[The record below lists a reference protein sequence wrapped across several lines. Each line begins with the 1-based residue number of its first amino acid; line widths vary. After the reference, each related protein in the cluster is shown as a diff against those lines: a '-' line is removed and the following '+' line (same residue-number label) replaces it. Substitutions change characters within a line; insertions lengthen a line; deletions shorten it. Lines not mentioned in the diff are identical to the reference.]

1 MFVFSRC
8 WRIREKHNCQADEVS
23 TFLSCTERA
32 KWTPFSLLFFLLP
45 LASLMRCTTDTTL
58 DYTLEEYSFSSAKQC
73 QTPIIVSMGGNT
85 PCKLQYKQ
93 VSCIM
98 VMETTQQHTS
108 VRACVRMSCIWNTF
122 LINVY
127 GCIVNHQPSTSQK
140 HNIFVQF
147 FWGFF
152 VFVFVFL
159 QHLSYCNITLFV
171 IDKQEII
178 IQSPDRF
185 KQWFKESVYIMFS
198 VVLIELN
205 CVFVAG
211 LKKFS

>member
-1 MFVFSRC
+1 MKYIFDKCLWLHRQSPAIHISEAQYICTVF
-8 WRIREKHNCQADEVS
+8 
-23 TFLSCTERA
+23 L
-32 KWTPFSLLFFLLP
+32 
-45 LASLMRCTTDTTL
+45 
-58 DYTLEEYSFSSAKQC
+58 
-73 QTPIIVSMGGNT
+73 
-85 PCKLQYKQ
+85 
-93 VSCIM
+93 
-98 VMETTQQHTS
+98 
-108 VRACVRMSCIWNTF
+108 
-122 LINVY
+122 
-127 GCIVNHQPSTSQK
+127 
-140 HNIFVQF
+140 
-147 FWGFF
+147 GF
-152 VFVFVFL
+152 FVFVFL

>member
-1 MFVFSRC
+1 MLFRTCPLVDVIVYQIAFSRFPVMLFGRTESSCKGIDFRGLVNIRVGFRYIQVKSTFVFIYLCFVFSRC

-108 VRACVRMSCIWNTF
+108 VRACECPAYEI
-122 LINVY
+122 
-127 GCIVNHQPSTSQK
+127 H
-140 HNIFVQF
+140 
-147 FWGFF
+147 FW
-152 VFVFVFL
+152 
-159 QHLSYCNITLFV
+159 
-171 IDKQEII
+171 
-178 IQSPDRF
+178 
-185 KQWFKESVYIMFS
+185 
-198 VVLIELN
+198 
-205 CVFVAG
+205 
-211 LKKFS
+211 

>member
-1 MFVFSRC
+1 
-8 WRIREKHNCQADEVS
+8 
-23 TFLSCTERA
+23 
-32 KWTPFSLLFFLLP
+32 
-45 LASLMRCTTDTTL
+45 MRCTTDTTL

-85 PCKLQYKQ
+85 PCELQYKQ

-98 VMETTQQHTS
+98 VMKTTQQHTS
-108 VRACVRMSCIWNTF
+108 VRACERMSCIWNTF
-122 LINVY
+122 LINVFMAASS
-127 GCIVNHQPSTSQK
+127 ITSHPHLRSTIYLYS
-140 HNIFVQF
+140 F
-147 FWGFF
+147 FC
-152 VFVFVFL
+152 FVFL
-159 QHLSYCNITLFV
+159 QHLSYCNIALFV
-171 IDKQEII
+171 IDKQDHHS
-178 IQSPDRF
+178 QSPDRF